1 MKSHFSGQ
9 TYGKNWPIKKNTAPK
24 LGYDSCMA
32 HLCRATEKNFVE
44 GVWHKT
50 GVINNNIP
58 GMHGNYGNTIR
69 NIWQTTWD
77 RLKEQLWRIHGTF
90 WEQHK

>member
-9 TYGKNWPIKKNTAPK
+9 TYGKNSPIKKNTAPK

-32 HLCRATEKNFVE
+32 HLCRATEKNFVQ

-50 GVINNNIP
+50 
-58 GMHGNYGNTIR
+58 
-69 NIWQTTWD
+69 WD
-77 RLKEQLWRIHGTF
+77 Y
-90 WEQHK
+90 